1 MNPWHCFIGWL
12 AVGALCALLFWAA
25 AVLAKRDDIEH
36 GRD

>member
-1 MNPWHCFIGWL
+1 MNPWHCLITWL
-12 AVGALCALLFWAA
+12 AVSSLCALLFWAT

>member
-1 MNPWHCFIGWL
+1 MSWL
-12 AVGALCALLFWAA
+12 VVSTLCALLFWAA